1 MFHWEFLGDR
11 ELKNGKQAVLDR
23 GSPRGGQEVY
33 TFWINQDIIVPVDE
47 YKELLLQACR
57 ESSLNKKLYKG

>member
-1 MFHWEFLGDR
+1 MSLY
-11 ELKNGKQAVLDR
+11 
-23 GSPRGGQEVY
+23 GSSWIIAPPRGGQEVY